1 MTFPTDPNER
11 SPKGDHNR
19 RLSLGI
25 EAAEF
30 AATAGVTPDELRAY
44 EFTNPDGS
52 YDLGTAERVGQALE
66 RLEAAIDQLEETIE
80 PIVDN
85 GAPPLSDTLEGR
97 LREAFAS
104 HELISRLA
112 RTDMEQAEE
121 LIASELA
128 AIDPTLQL
136 VGVGERPR
144 GPVHEIVVT
153 WREAASTA
161 NHEAVIA
168 LPAKFQA

>member
-1 MTFPTDPNER
+1 MTFPIDPTER

-44 EFTNPDGS
+44 EFTNVEGS
-52 YDLGTAERVGQALE
+52 YDLDIAERVGQALE
-66 RLEAAIDQLEETIE
+66 RLEAAIE
-80 PIVDN
+80 PKVDN
-85 GAPPLSDTLEGR
+85 GQRPLSDTLEGR
-97 LREAFAS
+97 VAGAFAS
-104 HELISRLA
+104 HELVSRLA
-112 RTDMEQAEE
+112 RADMEQAEE
-121 LIASELA
+121 LVASELA
-128 AIDPTLQL
+128 AIDPALQL
-136 VGVGERPR
+136 VSIGERSR

-153 WREAASTA
+153 WREADGAA
-161 NHEAVIA
+161 EHEGLIA